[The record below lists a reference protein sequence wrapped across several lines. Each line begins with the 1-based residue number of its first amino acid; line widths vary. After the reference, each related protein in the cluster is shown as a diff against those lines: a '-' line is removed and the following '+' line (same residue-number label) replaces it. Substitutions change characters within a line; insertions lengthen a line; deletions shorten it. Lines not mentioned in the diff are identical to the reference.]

1 MLPFVR
7 RRNQKINFP
16 SANTRSAAAFI
27 AATLSGVFKSP
38 HLLPDLSGPSGR
50 VNGVL
55 KE

>member
-27 AATLSGVFKSP
+27 AATLTGVFKSQHQP
-38 HLLPDLSGPSGR
+38 PDPSGPSGK